1 MMAKSWDASRLKAR
15 FPARKKGAGKAL
27 MGRRVSAVR
36 AIWLGRVLE
45 EHPADGERKAEG

>member
-1 MMAKSWDASRLKAR
+1 MNGIDMMAKSWDASLLKAR

-36 AIWLGRVLE
+36 AGVREPV
-45 EHPADGERKAEG
+45 AEVW